1 MVPDMLE
8 ETAYYLPDKRTWEL
22 VTNVEMLTFLEVNS
36 VITSTTMPTALSAQ
50 IVRICDMKRR
60 AEVEMLQEEMSR
72 IDFYT
77 SEHSLV
83 VQHIDSL
90 KLYHFTL
97 MLSVGMFESV
107 IPPSFFL

>member
-1 MVPDMLE
+1 MLE
-8 ETAYYLPDKRTWEL
+8 ETAYYLPDKLTWEL
-22 VTNVEMLTFLEVNS
+22 TNVEMLTSLEVNY
-36 VITSTTMPTALSAQ
+36 VISSTTVPTALSAQ

-60 AEVEMLQEEMSR
+60 AEVEMLQEEMSQ
-72 IDFYT
+72 INFYT

-90 KLYHFTL
+90 KICYFTL

-107 IPPSFFL
+107 IPPSFFF